1 MNLVSK
7 KWFLSLMSKVL
18 IILII
23 AKAVSLLMLWLLPG
37 EGVDFRQ
44 QQSMM
49 PLYHRY
55 SLSPMIVSPK
65 TPETSKAVSGPSISN
80 MVIKGLYRKKTGG
93 FVIVALKSAQT
104 DTKVIGIGE
113 KFQDYTLV
121 EILEDGAIL
130 ERNRQRYSLYLEK
143 PKSLPATAV
152 ATTDMG
158 TTHQVSRSDIA
169 HYAKNFDQVWKDIS
183 IVEVKKEGKIAG
195 FKVTRIKPG
204 TPFAQLGL
212 QKGDIIINANN
223 KALTSY
229 AEALNIYKNIDK
241 LQAVELIVLRNNQ
254 EKELIYEIY

>member
-7 KWFLSLMSKVL
+7 QWFLSLMSKVL

-23 AKAVSLLMLWLLPG
+23 AKAVSLIMLWLLPG

-49 PLYHRY
+49 PSYHRY
-55 SLSPMIVSPK
+55 SLSSMIMSPK
-65 TPETSKAVSGPSISN
+65 TPGASKTVAGPSISN

-93 FVIVALKSAQT
+93 FVIVALKSAQA

-113 KFQDYTLV
+113 KFRDYTLT
-121 EILEDGAIL
+121 EILRDGAIF
-130 ERNRQRYSLYLEK
+130 ERNRQRFSLYLEK
-143 PKSLPATAV
+143 PKNLPAA
-152 ATTDMG
+152 AAPAADME
-158 TTHQVSRSDIA
+158 TSHQVSRSDIA
-169 HYAKNFDQVWKDIS
+169 HYAKNFDQIWKDIS

-195 FKVTRIKPG
+195 FKVTRINPG

-212 QKGDIIINANN
+212 RKGDIIINANN

-229 AEALNIYKNIDK
+229 AQALEIYKNIDK
-241 LQAVELIVLRNNQ
+241 LQAIELIVLRNNQ